1 MESLPALQNAESNV
15 ASVAATHVLHVFY
28 GHPLRIIFFQRF
40 PDVPT
45 VYRKNLIE
53 LLQIFVA
60 HERPFGKQAAAC
72 VAMVASLLLCPLV
85 ASRIK
90 LVRTSALGSHGSAQV
105 GATPNA
111 AADCIA
117 IVGPE

>member
-1 MESLPALQNAESNV
+1 MESLPAFQNAESNV

-28 GHPLRIIFFQRF
+28 GHPLRIIFLQRF

-60 HERPFGKQAAAC
+60 HERPLGKQAAAC

-85 ASRIK
+85 AGSSWFARQRLSRTAPRRS
-90 LVRTSALGSHGSAQV
+90 VRRQTRLQV
-105 GATPNA
+105 A
-111 AADCIA
+111 
-117 IVGPE
+117 